1 MDSDDDFQ
9 LLPSSPIIL
18 PQPKLKRLK
27 KAASL
32 IVPSNNSS
40 DESGSLRSNSALEE
54 LTVRSVPNREN
65 SSPLPNKHG
74 SGAARVL
81 DFNSVAD
88 ELDVDVEY
96 TEIEKDKVEE
106 VADLKSNELERKR
119 RSLDNSA
126 ENSSKKRKKRID
138 DDGAEKMAKES
149 ASNKRKAEKERRENL
164 KQLRAESQ
172 RLLRET
178 RDAAFK
184 PIPLV
189 QKPISSILDKIRQR
203 KLEILKKSISSY
215 VDTDTDGSEHCLDE
229 EIIDK
234 SEEVELQ
241 VTPTS
246 PSPSN
251 NEEII
256 HMSEEVQLE
265 VTPTC
270 PSPTNNEEIIDK
282 VEDIELKITPTCPI
296 PAKSGVSTSHVDG
309 SNEVVG
315 DLSCESTPSPV
326 GRDSE
331 SDHTFRAPIGDTQE
345 LYSDSERSG
354 AKNET
359 VNEKPKN
366 PSEEVSE
373 EPSMFA
379 MNLHFDSAPLDD
391 DVSSDDEDNDKE
403 NVDPH
408 LHGSVVVPSSPSG
421 DPVKAFVDE
430 EAEVEDDSDND
441 IQHFQDN
448 EDEGDDDIEDLHDL
462 IATGFEEKST
472 DREKRDQLHQQW
484 LAQQDTVGMDN
495 ILQKLNCGSKFKE
508 STSVEEEGDD
518 ESNETEIE
526 NESDDEAEDYIAPS
540 DSVKINLK
548 KMKEM
553 MPQMFSDKD
562 DAYVS
567 SDDDETDIRLAKQSL
582 FDKAEEK
589 ATFLSPAEDESSREV
604 FSRIKKLNVVPDAKR
619 KGRTNSAFDM
629 LRMGQSTNLSSK
641 SSFVGRASNHFMH
654 SSHKS
659 GSSKVR
665 SFIFER
671 DDSNSRTSISMSDD
685 SLDTIPRESQV
696 PKTFSAKFQRN
707 TQNKYTASDST
718 SQKSSVSLL
727 EILKKS
733 SIHAKHSVQHA
744 EAQQQESVFDAFKLA
759 KKPSRT

>member
-9 LLPSSPIIL
+9 LFPSSPIIL

-27 KAASL
+27 KVASL
-32 IVPSNNSS
+32 IVPSIDSS
-40 DESGSLRSNSALEE
+40 DELESLRSDSTLEE
-54 LTVRSVPNREN
+54 LTVRSVANHE
-65 SSPLPNKHG
+65 SLSPLPNKHG

-81 DFNSVAD
+81 DFNSVD
-88 ELDVDVEY
+88 EDFDVNVES

-106 VADLKSNELERKR
+106 VADLKSHELERKR

-126 ENSSKKRKKRID
+126 EYSNKKKKKRVD
-138 DDGAEKMAKES
+138 DGGAEKIAKES

-215 VDTDTDGSEHCLDE
+215 VDSDTDDSEYCLDE

-234 SEEVELQ
+234 SEEVELE

-246 PSPSN
+246 
-251 NEEII
+251 
-256 HMSEEVQLE
+256 
-265 VTPTC
+265 

-296 PAKSGVSTSHVDG
+296 PAKSGVSASHLDG
-309 SNEVVG
+309 SNDVVG
-315 DLSCESTPSPV
+315 DLSRESIPSPV

-345 LYSDSERSG
+345 LYSDSERSD
-354 AKNET
+354 AKDEA
-359 VNEKPKN
+359 VNEKPNN

-379 MNLHFDSAPLDD
+379 MNLHFDSAPPDD

-403 NVDPH
+403 NVDPR

-448 EDEGDDDIEDLHDL
+448 EDEVDDDIEDLNDL

-495 ILQKLNCGSKFKE
+495 ILHKLNCGSKLKE
-508 STSVEEEGDD
+508 STSVEEEGDE

-526 NESDDEAEDYIAPS
+526 NEFDDEAEDYIAPS
-540 DSVKINLK
+540 DSMKINLK
-548 KMKEM
+548 KMKQM
-553 MPQMFSDKD
+553 IPQMFTDKD

-567 SDDDETDIRLAKQSL
+567 SDDDNKTEMRLAKQSL

-619 KGRTNSAFDM
+619 KGRTSSTIDM
-629 LRMGQSTNLSSK
+629 LRMGQSINLSSK

-659 GSSKVR
+659 ASSKAR

-685 SLDTIPRESQV
+685 SPDTIQRESQV

-707 TQNKYTASDST
+707 TQNKHTASDSA
-718 SQKSSVSLL
+718 SQKSSISLL
-727 EILKKS
+727 EILRKS
-733 SIHAKHSVQHA
+733 SIHAKHSFQHA

>member
-1 MDSDDDFQ
+1 MDSDDDFE
-9 LLPSSPIIL
+9 LFPSSPIIL

-32 IVPSNNSS
+32 IVPSINSS
-40 DESGSLRSNSALEE
+40 DESESLRSDSTLEE
-54 LTVRSVPNREN
+54 LTLRSVPNHEIL
-65 SSPLPNKHG
+65 SPLPNKHG

-81 DFNSVAD
+81 DFNSVAE
-88 ELDVDVEY
+88 ELDVNVESP
-96 TEIEKDKVEE
+96 EIEKDKVEE
-106 VADLKSNELERKR
+106 VADLKSHELERKR
-119 RSLDNSA
+119 RILDNSA
-126 ENSSKKRKKRID
+126 ENTKKKRKKIID
-138 DDGAEKMAKES
+138 DGGAENIGKES

-215 VDTDTDGSEHCLDE
+215 VDTDDSEHCLDE

-234 SEEVELQ
+234 SEEVKLE

-246 PSPSN
+246 PSP
-251 NEEII
+251 
-256 HMSEEVQLE
+256 
-265 VTPTC
+265 
-270 PSPTNNEEIIDK
+270 TNNEDISDK

-296 PAKSGVSTSHVDG
+296 PAKSDVVTSHLDG
-309 SNEVVG
+309 SNDVVG
-315 DLSCESTPSPV
+315 DLSCESIPPPV
-326 GRDSE
+326 GMDSE

-345 LYSDSERSG
+345 LYFDSESSD
-354 AKNET
+354 AKDEAVT
-359 VNEKPKN
+359 EKPSN
-366 PSEEVSE
+366 PSKESDES
-373 EPSMFA
+373 SMFA
-379 MNLHFDSAPLDD
+379 MNLHFDSAPPDD
-391 DVSSDDEDNDKE
+391 DVSSDDEDYDKE
-403 NVDPH
+403 NVDPL
-408 LHGSVVVPSSPSG
+408 LHGSVLVPSSPSG
-421 DPVKAFVDE
+421 DPVKAYVDE
-430 EAEVEDDSDND
+430 EAEEEDDSDND

-448 EDEGDDDIEDLHDL
+448 EDEGDDDIEDLKDL

-472 DREKRDQLHQQW
+472 DREKRDQLHQHW
-484 LAQQDTVGMDN
+484 LEQQDTVGMDN

-508 STSVEEEGDD
+508 SSSVEEEGDD
-518 ESNETEIE
+518 ESNETDTE
-526 NESDDEAEDYIAPS
+526 NEFDDEAEDFIAPS

-548 KMKEM
+548 KMKQM
-553 MPQMFSDKD
+553 MPQMFTDKD

-567 SDDDETDIRLAKQSL
+567 SDDDETEMKLAKQCL
-582 FDKAEEK
+582 FDKAEDK

-619 KGRTNSAFDM
+619 KGRTSSTVDM
-629 LRMGQSTNLSSK
+629 MRIGQSINISSK

-685 SLDTIPRESQV
+685 SPDTIQRESQV

-707 TQNKYTASDST
+707 TQNKYTALDSA

-727 EILKKS
+727 EILRKS